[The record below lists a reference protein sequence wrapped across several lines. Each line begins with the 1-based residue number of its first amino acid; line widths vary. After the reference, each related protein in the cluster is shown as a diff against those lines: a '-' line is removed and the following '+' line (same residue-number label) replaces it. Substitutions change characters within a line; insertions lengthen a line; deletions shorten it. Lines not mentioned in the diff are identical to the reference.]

1 MTKYTCKLY
10 DPLELLL
17 KIHKQVI
24 QRNIKKTN
32 NPIKKKKIGQKGFS
46 GGPEVMNLSA
56 VTGHMG
62 LIPGP
67 GRSHMP

>member
-1 MTKYTCKLY
+1 MQYQKN
-10 DPLELLL
+10 
-17 KIHKQVI
+17 KQPN
-24 QRNIKKTN
+24 Q
-32 NPIKKKKIGQKGFS
+32 KKKIGQKGFS